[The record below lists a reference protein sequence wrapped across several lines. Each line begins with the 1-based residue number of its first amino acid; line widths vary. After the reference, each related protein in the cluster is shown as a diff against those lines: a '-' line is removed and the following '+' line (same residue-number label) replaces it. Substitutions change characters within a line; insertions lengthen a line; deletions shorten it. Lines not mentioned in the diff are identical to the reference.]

1 MSGHVSDIAPPE
13 VSVRETELVPVMRRL
28 LLAPGSPGVVGY
40 VVAVAVTLVTLAL
53 EMALAAVFSS
63 DGRGNVMLGFVGFVL
78 LVVLVGAIPA
88 AIIGAVGVFA
98 VHVITLGARAQV
110 WHVLAAGVV
119 GYGMA
124 WALLLS
130 DWPTPLWWIAP
141 LATMIGRA
149 AVIPMALKRRAAMD
163 AASPAG
169 A

>member
-1 MSGHVSDIAPPE
+1 
-13 VSVRETELVPVMRRL
+13 MRRW

-40 VVAVAVTLVTLAL
+40 VVAVGVTLVTLAL
-53 EMALAAVFSS
+53 ELALAAVFTS
-63 DGRGNVMLGFVGFVL
+63 GQGNLMLGFVGFVL

-110 WHVLAAGVV
+110 WHVLASGVV

-124 WALLLS
+124 WAFLLS

-141 LATMIGRA
+141 LATMVGRA
-149 AVIPMALKRRAAMD
+149 AVIPMALKRRAAID
-163 AASPAG
+163 APPPAG